1 MAKRV
6 QKVTPLGMVLIR
18 VVTGAVLTLHGWRWL
33 MDGTL
38 TGSVVLE
45 GVEDAL
51 PGLPGA
57 VAWWGENVLLVN
69 PDAFAFFTRWAALVI
84 GILFVV
90 GALTRPAG
98 LAAVLFL
105 GHAIAYGPVE
115 AELALVLLAVSA
127 FACSV
132 SGAGRR
138 LGLDALFDEHFPSWM
153 TWTRSSSSSFL
164 S

>member
-6 QKVTPLGMVLIR
+6 QSITPLGMVLIR
-18 VVTGAVLTLHGWRWL
+18 VVTGAVLLLHGWEWL
-33 MDGTL
+33 KEGTL
-38 TGSVVLE
+38 TGSVVLRL
-45 GVEDAL
+45 VEDAL
-51 PGLPGA
+51 PGLPASIG
-57 VAWWGENVLLVN
+57 WWGESVLLVN
-69 PDAFAFFTRWAALVI
+69 PDAFAFFGRWAALLI
-84 GILFVV
+84 GVALVL

-98 LAAVLFL
+98 LLAVLFL
-105 GHAIAYGPVE
+105 GHAIAFGPVE
-115 AELALVLLAVSA
+115 AELAFVLLAVSA

-138 LGLDALFDEHFPSWM
+138 LGLDALFDQHFPSWV